1 MAGEVTKSIAMGRD
15 NSRQLSQLAEL
26 QQSLTDL
33 KEHARAGTGT
43 EAGMEIERVD
53 ETALTRLLDE
63 KLAGMQ
69 GRLQSS
75 LAESI
80 RAVMS
85 ESQLQ
90 LQGSDPS
97 QSEKLDALVSMVN
110 LTSLY
115 FTLLYFTLTCLVL
128 SLIFSCL
135 LSSSLVFL

>member
-33 KEHARAGTGT
+33 QEHARAGTGT

-53 ETALTRLLDE
+53 ETVLTRLLDE

-80 RAVMS
+80 LAVMS
-85 ESQLQ
+85 ESQSQLQ

-110 LTSLY
+110 LTLLY
-115 FTLLYFTLTCLVL
+115 FTLL
-128 SLIFSCL
+128 
-135 LSSSLVFL
+135 